1 MTSAISQY
9 VEDVKSTDFPN
20 ANEQY

>member
-9 VEDVKSTDFPN
+9 VVDVKSADFPN